1 MAKEINKSKLY
12 DTDIEH
18 VKDVPTRFMDFDQIA
33 NTGRGSFMI
42 KLEKEKAME
51 LMRDGWN
58 VKEYVNPRYP
68 DSDPEYS
75 MTIYINFKESD
86 GTERKGNRAPK
97 VFQAVGRKRE
107 MLTPSQCTKLKEYRF
122 SDAHLNINPNFS
134 KKDPSK
140 FTAYAAEV
148 TFDIDPNPP
157 ASQNGFKNKFKDMYD
172 D

>member
-75 MTIYINFKESD
+75 MTIY
-86 GTERKGNRAPK
+86 
-97 VFQAVGRKRE
+97 RKRE